1 MHSSSWSFQKG
12 SNQSRT
18 RVKKRGQAD
27 KNILQLTNDNHTKV
41 NWLHPKDEDLN
52 SYKQGF
58 NFSTDN
64 QHVEIR
70 GVANSTRSST
80 SDYGSQKWQ
89 TVNTQPFR
97 LLVSHTSLHS
107 TTRQPL
113 NPIRKNAT
121 VLGSSLFKNHENGSH
136 EVSKKTQLEIHD
148 FADKLAKSHDAETED
163 IFTPQIPD
171 KELLLTKRKS
181 TEHMARRASFW
192 QSRDTRK
199 PSSPTFYP
207 HSTKT
212 SAPATNPKGVPL
224 KENDRG
230 NDNFPKSMIFRPT
243 ISSRKETGKSLHV
256 FQRSLSPGPH
266 LMEPGR
272 NSFSS
277 NDSNSVSPMQQ
288 IKLKISPKID
298 LETTIG
304 KVSSNKP
311 VIGLQTTGKSMLL
324 PKTETLKDN
333 STEMLTR
340 NSENRNLDQV
350 KIIDSLKSSWF
361 LFSSKQP
368 SKSRTFQSNYVTST
382 PAEVLLTLST
392 KLKHRKD
399 LSSLVRAVDKP
410 FVSSVDKKGS
420 PLSHVSL
427 NMGLTTRVDNV
438 SPSDKSILK
447 ENKSL
452 NVETSS
458 PVPMTS
464 STQTERKKRKRKKG
478 KNKRRQRTQKKN
490 KKKLL
495 SNLQGVSVDKDMSP
509 NTDQR
514 STTKKEIDDIDTS
527 FRGHYEQRLDKPGGS
542 SAGIN
547 TSMTEFKTSLQG
559 DHGQQRRPTSAT
571 VDSDWLD
578 KIDYSARSTDERL
591 TRLTW
596 PGKSQSE
603 STALGTDRKEKLLDS
618 NSKRQAAEDMRRLF
632 KTGLPLENHKDSP
645 SEINRSPSVYRFIP
659 KRKKGT
665 TRKRKTK
672 NSYFQETKFPNFDSS
687 ASSGRVPITKNS
699 SRLHFAKIATVLKT
713 TVKRSARP
721 VGSVTQTPNKKKS
734 ALNSKRWKFQL
745 RKQKYKTNGFHIPN
759 RETRIEDKMQS
770 LANSDSVKQV
780 AFHSKSHSLFDHD
793 EVDRR
798 TNRKTQ
804 TKVGLTKQAI
814 DSSSV
819 LYPFVQENM
828 HTLTLKTSSPLSENR
843 PAYSKMVSATSSPSI
858 RKFPSWQR
866 STQIELYK
874 GKESHHATTAIY
886 DQHISE
892 ISTSLPLTF
901 DKKNPNEKKLEFFV
915 TEAPNS
921 VVNNTTQVSSHFS
934 SRIIRGTDESKSSQ
948 TFSVTASS
956 DRNHDATSKTG
967 LYKER
972 KPDSSNEKDLK
983 KQLSST
989 FASVHSQTKS
999 TTLSSKEIIS
1009 VHFTEKS
1016 TASPASSHRP
1026 AITSKSAQHV
1036 TTSKNQTY
1044 NSTDNTHV
1052 QNVSMIDRQSSLP
1065 TSPSTRKNSSDFF
1078 TLHKEYRQ
1086 TNKMNSDGLA
1096 KEQSSRS
1103 SIRQES
1109 DDTFRDTSSVS
1120 GFRTSTPFPA
1130 IWTFSTLRSKSN
1142 QQSSQKPN
1150 TNKLLPSTK
1159 STFAESVVTTH
1170 NPNLVTSR
1178 LFVTTTKTN
1187 DPDKKTALFLDLS
1200 HKEQQSFFHPTTS
1213 SPSSFLTSSTSKST
1227 LPLLSTI
1234 TSLKTQSSPTLP
1246 KAKLSSPSLS
1256 SSSNDIQKI
1265 VTPSP
1270 SVRRTPN
1277 TSISIRQISS
1287 VSNGNQKSQH
1297 RSTTKPLTK
1306 LQQSIKNEHSKVPT
1320 STMSSTNKIITSNKN
1335 TLKFT
1340 NSTKKPFK
1348 ANPTTSAKSTIKTF
1362 ITTPAGK
1369 SAKKKSM
1376 PETTLSIST
1385 ITITDELISTTD
1397 SLKPKYDQ
1405 TKSPPPPD
1413 SLDYE
1418 ELLVKCKVKLNT
1430 DINGSDF
1437 INKIKNGK
1445 C

>member
-41 NWLHPKDEDLN
+41 SWLHPKDEDLN

-58 NFSTDN
+58 NISTGN
-64 QHVEIR
+64 QHVEMR
-70 GVANSTRSST
+70 VVANSTRSLT
-80 SDYGSQKWQ
+80 SDYGIQKWQ

-107 TTRQPL
+107 ITRQPL

-121 VLGSSLFKNHENGSH
+121 VLGSSLYDYMKNPENGDH

-163 IFTPQIPD
+163 IFTPQIPV

-181 TEHMARRASFW
+181 TEHMATRASFW

-199 PSSPTFYP
+199 ASAPAFYP

-212 SAPATNPKGVPL
+212 SAPATNRKGVPL

-230 NDNFPKSMIFRPT
+230 NDNVPKSTFFRPT

-266 LMEPGR
+266 FMEPGR

-288 IKLKISPKID
+288 TKLKISPKID

-304 KVSSNKP
+304 NVSSNKP

-340 NSENRNLDQV
+340 NSKNRNLDQV

-368 SKSRTFQSNYVTST
+368 TKSRTFQSNYVTST

-399 LSSLVRAVDKP
+399 LSSLVRATDKP
-410 FVSSVDKKGS
+410 FVSSVDNKGS

-427 NMGLTTRVDNV
+427 DMGLTTRIDNV

-447 ENKSL
+447 ENKSS
-452 NVETSS
+452 NVGTSS
-458 PVPMTS
+458 PAPMTS

-478 KNKRRQRTQKKN
+478 KNKRRQRTQKTNN
-490 KKKLL
+490 KKLS

-514 STTKKEIDDIDTS
+514 STTKKEIDDTDTS
-527 FRGHYEQRLDKPGGS
+527 FRSHYEQRLDKPGGS

-547 TSMTEFKTSLQG
+547 TSMTESKTSLQG
-559 DHGQQRRPTSAT
+559 AHGQQRRPTSAT

-578 KIDYSARSTDERL
+578 KIDYSAGSTDDRL

-596 PGKSQSE
+596 PGKSQSK
-603 STALGTDRKEKLLDS
+603 STGTDRKEKLLDS
-618 NSKRQAAEDMRRLF
+618 NSKRHAAEDMRRLF
-632 KTGLPLENHKDSP
+632 KTGLPLEDHKDSP
-645 SEINRSPSVYRFIP
+645 SEINRSPSVFQFIS
-659 KRKKGT
+659 KRKKGN
-665 TRKRKTK
+665 TRERKTK

-745 RKQKYKTNGFHIPN
+745 RKQKYKTIGFHIPN
-759 RETRIEDKMQS
+759 RKTRIEDKTQS
-770 LANSDSVKQV
+770 SANSDSVKQV
-780 AFHSKSHSLFDHD
+780 PFHSKSHSLFDHD
-793 EVDRR
+793 MDRR
-798 TNRKTQ
+798 TNKKTQ
-804 TKVGLTKQAI
+804 TKVGLTKQAV

-819 LYPFVQENM
+819 LYPFVQANM
-828 HTLTLKTSSPLSENR
+828 HTLTLKTSSPLSENQ

-892 ISTSLPLTF
+892 ISTSLPLAF
-901 DKKNPNEKKLEFFV
+901 DKKNPHEKKLEFFV
-915 TEAPNS
+915 TQAPNS

-956 DRNHDATSKTG
+956 DRSHDATSKTG

-983 KQLSST
+983 KQLPLT
-989 FASVHSQTKS
+989 FVLVHSQTTS

-1009 VHFTEKS
+1009 VPF
-1016 TASPASSHRP
+1016 TASPASSQRP

-1044 NSTDNTHV
+1044 NSTHV
-1052 QNVSMIDRQSSLP
+1052 QNASLIDRQSSLP

-1078 TLHKEYRQ
+1078 TLHEEYRK

-1096 KEQSSRS
+1096 KEQSRS

-1150 TNKLLPSTK
+1150 TNKLLPSMK

-1187 DPDKKTALFLDLS
+1187 DPGNKTALFLDIS

-1227 LPLLSTI
+1227 LPLLSTA

-1256 SSSNDIQKI
+1256 SSNDIQKI
-1265 VTPSP
+1265 VTPS

-1277 TSISIRQISS
+1277 TSISILQISS
-1287 VSNGNQKSQH
+1287 VSNSNQKSQH

-1306 LQQSIKNEHSKVPT
+1306 LQQSTKNEHSKVPT

-1335 TLKFT
+1335 TLKFA

-1348 ANPTTSAKSTIKTF
+1348 ANPTTSAKSTIKIF
-1362 ITTPAGK
+1362 ITTSARK
-1369 SAKKKSM
+1369 STKKSM

-1385 ITITDELISTTD
+1385 ITIPDELISTTD
-1397 SLKPKYDQ
+1397 SLKPKYDR